1 MSIEEHAELEH
12 LLVVDDDPE
21 IRELTQE
28 YLQQQGFH
36 VATVAS
42 GEEMDTYLSDHEVD
56 LQLRASARDWLWA
69 HALTSDATT

>member
-1 MSIEEHAELEH
+1 MSTEESTELEH

-42 GEEMDTYLSDHEVD
+42 GEDCLLYTSP
-56 LQLRASARDWLWA
+56 SPRD
-69 HALTSDATT
+69 

>member
-1 MSIEEHAELEH
+1 MSTEESTELEH

-56 LQLRASARDWLWA
+56 QIGRASCRERV
-69 HALTSDATT
+69 